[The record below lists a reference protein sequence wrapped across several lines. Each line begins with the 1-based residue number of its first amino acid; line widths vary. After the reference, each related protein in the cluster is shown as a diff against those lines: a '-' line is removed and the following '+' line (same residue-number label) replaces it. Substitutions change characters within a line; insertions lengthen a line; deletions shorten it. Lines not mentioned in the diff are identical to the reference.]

1 MRPTWT
7 TCPPPLD
14 RPKRQ
19 RNAAESNLR
28 FRLGRMV
35 VKDLK
40 LKRGLCALLGFSELE
55 LEVGT
60 LKVLDVEVPFFALR
74 HAGGG
79 GCHLRSS

>member
-1 MRPTWT
+1 
-7 TCPPPLD
+7 
-14 RPKRQ
+14 
-19 RNAAESNLR
+19 
-28 FRLGRMV
+28 MV
-35 VKDLK
+35 AKDLK

-60 LKVLDVEVPFFALR
+60 LKVLDVEVPFFALP